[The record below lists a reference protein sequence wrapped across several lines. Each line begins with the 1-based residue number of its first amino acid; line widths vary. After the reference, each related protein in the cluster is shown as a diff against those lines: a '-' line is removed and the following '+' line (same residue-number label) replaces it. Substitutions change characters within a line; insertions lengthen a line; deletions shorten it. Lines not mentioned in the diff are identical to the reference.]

1 MKMTSSSY
9 IEWGKSIGIQ
19 AYSTDPEKANNTL
32 KNLHQRLQKNTNIE
46 NSMII
51 LTSEDYNNILNCIK
65 NQKEEVLLL
74 RNELIR
80 LTLLNNNY
88 IEEIKNIEYS
98 LKDKLRV
105 TENYLNNTIKIIRN
119 KNQKLEKQLINNEAD
134 YNILYQDY
142 TRELLRSDILLQSI
156 KKLYIKLCLRRLY
169 RCAPAA

>member
-1 MKMTSSSY
+1 
-9 IEWGKSIGIQ
+9 
-19 AYSTDPEKANNTL
+19 
-32 KNLHQRLQKNTNIE
+32 
-46 NSMII
+46 MII